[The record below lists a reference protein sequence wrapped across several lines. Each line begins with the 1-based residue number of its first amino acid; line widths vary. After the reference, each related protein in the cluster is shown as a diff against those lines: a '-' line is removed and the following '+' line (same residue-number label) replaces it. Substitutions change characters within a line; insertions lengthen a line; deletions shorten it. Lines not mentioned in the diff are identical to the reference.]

1 MKAIATHYQQAP
13 RKVRL
18 LADLV
23 RGKKVVEALSIL
35 SFTDKRASDPVA
47 KVIASAAANA
57 EVNFNVPK
65 ADLMVKEIRIDK
77 GRVLKR
83 SRARARG
90 SAFPIRHRSSHISV
104 LLGRIGE
111 TLGVTDKKVSDTKA
125 IS

>member
-1 MKAIATHYQQAP
+1 MKAVATHYQQAP

-23 RGKKVVEALSIL
+23 RGKKVAEALSIL
-35 SFTDKRASDPVA
+35 SFTDKRASEQVS

-65 ADLMVKEIRIDK
+65 NELMVKEIRVDK

-83 SRARARG
+83 ARARARG

-111 TLGVTDKKVSDTKA
+111 TLAPAKKATKTETK
-125 IS
+125 